1 MTSWQG
7 ARGAVEQAGQRH
19 DQPYLAGM
27 ITTFHAFKGLA
38 VLDARGEAVGRVVDL
53 EFEPTDWSIQA
64 LLVHLERGAAD
75 KLGLKR
81 LIGTTDLALKI
92 THVQAVTDTVLL
104 RETIDEL
111 AQVAPGAHAEAES
124 MQPH

>member
-1 MTSWQG
+1 
-7 ARGAVEQAGQRH
+7 
-19 DQPYLAGM
+19 M
-27 ITTFHAFKGLA
+27 ITTFHDFKGLA

-53 EFEPTDWSIQA
+53 EFDPASWSIQA

-92 THVQAVTDTVLL
+92 IHVQAVTDTVLL
-104 RETIDEL
+104 RETLEEL
-111 AQVAPGAHAEAES
+111 AQLAPAAPAES
-124 MQPH
+124 ESESVQPH